1 MGYTID
7 IDTGGTFTDGFFAGD
22 GRVEA
27 VKVPTTPH
35 DLTVCFLECI
45 KAGAGRFGVPVEDL
59 LYEAEIVRFSNTI
72 GTNTI
77 IQRDGSKLGL
87 LVTKGREELAPNCDR
102 DGRLPLVAPDMTLGV
117 DEAVSESGAVLKAPA
132 EQDVLAAAQAL
143 VDRGARCLVVA
154 FANSDVNA
162 ANERVAQKTIKREYP
177 RDYLGSVPVFLSSNI
192 SPRSGEAERINTAV
206 INAYIHAKLTR
217 LLYKAGEDLRR
228 RLYRKNLFIG
238 HNNGAVARVA
248 KTRAIHTYNS
258 GPAGG
263 LLGARLIGALYGAQ
277 SLISAD
283 MGGTSFDLG
292 YVRRGEPSYT
302 LRPDVEGFPVNL
314 PMLSIRAIGAGGG
327 SIASTVDGE
336 LRVGPQS
343 AGALPGPVCFDLGG
357 ADPTVTDAN
366 LVLGVLDAGCFL
378 GGTMKLNRARAA
390 AVLEEKLARPL
401 GISVEEAALRVK
413 NTVDETMGR
422 ETRQVKEHLGN
433 SADPILIVYGGAGPA
448 HCCDVARIAGLGRIV
463 ITPFSAVFSAF
474 GSSTMDVGH
483 AYYRRIET
491 PLVPGAGLGPLSQA
505 SSDMRKEAERDLRG
519 EGFASDV
526 VSSELEL
533 FVRLSGG
540 STEVKIAVDQ
550 DFPQSPAA
558 VEAVILGARKALSA
572 TGASAGGGLTVTTVS
587 LTVRATVP
595 HHAIAQVPKAPGD
608 AASAQKGSRM
618 AFLDLARG
626 WETLPVYEMERLG
639 PGHTLRGPALAESRT
654 TTLLVQSGWQ
664 LVVDAYRNCV
674 LEEVSR

>member
-1 MGYTID
+1 
-7 IDTGGTFTDGFFAGD
+7 
-22 GRVEA
+22 
-27 VKVPTTPH
+27 
-35 DLTVCFLECI
+35 
-45 KAGAGRFGVPVEDL
+45 
-59 LYEAEIVRFSNTI
+59 
-72 GTNTI
+72 
-77 IQRDGSKLGL
+77 
-87 LVTKGREELAPNCDR
+87 
-102 DGRLPLVAPDMTLGV
+102 
-117 DEAVSESGAVLKAPA
+117 VLKAPA

-357 ADPTVTDAN
+357 AEPRSRGSRRRLLSGWNDEAQP
-366 LVLGVLDAGCFL
+366 GSGRRGP
-378 GGTMKLNRARAA
+378 GGEARAA
-390 AVLEEKLARPL
+390 PR
-401 GISVEEAALRVK
+401 
-413 NTVDETMGR
+413 
-422 ETRQVKEHLGN
+422 
-433 SADPILIVYGGAGPA
+433 Y
-448 HCCDVARIAGLGRIV
+448 
-463 ITPFSAVFSAF
+463 F
-474 GSSTMDVGH
+474 G
-483 AYYRRIET
+483 
-491 PLVPGAGLGPLSQA
+491 
-505 SSDMRKEAERDLRG
+505 
-519 EGFASDV
+519 
-526 VSSELEL
+526 
-533 FVRLSGG
+533 GG
-540 STEVKIAVDQ
+540 SGPSRQEHRRRDHGKGDTASQRASRE
-550 DFPQSPAA
+550 
-558 VEAVILGARKALSA
+558 LG
-572 TGASAGGGLTVTTVS
+572 
-587 LTVRATVP
+587 
-595 HHAIAQVPKAPGD
+595 
-608 AASAQKGSRM
+608 
-618 AFLDLARG
+618 
-626 WETLPVYEMERLG
+626 
-639 PGHTLRGPALAESRT
+639 
-654 TTLLVQSGWQ
+654 
-664 LVVDAYRNCV
+664 
-674 LEEVSR
+674 